1 VTANKEGAMV
11 RQSDAGRRIP
21 LSRDRVLRAAV
32 TLADNAGIESL
43 NMRRLAQ
50 ELGVVPM
57 ALYKHVANKD
67 QLLDGMVDVIVSEI
81 SPPVSGGDWKSAVRQ
96 RILSARAALL
106 RHAWASRVI
115 ESRAAPTP
123 VMLAYLDSVIGLFRT
138 GGFSVDLTHHV
149 MHALGS
155 RMWGFTQELF
165 NDSAP
170 SVDPEAEALM
180 LREMAMNRSSV
191 PAVTTSSSSS
201 SPSTS
206 SWTGSTGSSSKD
218 GHPPALRPRPD
229 PATVRPVRAAAA
241 TRLDRTA
248 LARRRHWT
256 HQPSSCKRCSGA
268 SILDVRPGA
277 GRWLQKAVVSAAS
290 RSALAWSLRK
300 RSVFNAITAW
310 RDPSGLVREKL

>member
-180 LREMAMNRSSV
+180 LREMAKTY
-191 PAVTTSSSSS
+191 PYAAEIAAVTTHDNESVVGSGCDDEFEFEFALDLLLDGFDRLQQQGWA
-201 SPSTS
+201 SPSTP
-206 SWTGSTGSSSKD
+206 T
-218 GHPPALRPRPD
+218 
-229 PATVRPVRAAAA
+229 A
-241 TRLDRTA
+241 TRSRDGEA
-248 LARRRHWT
+248 GPGGGRHAT
-256 HQPSSCKRCSGA
+256 G
-268 SILDVRPGA
+268 
-277 GRWLQKAVVSAAS
+277 
-290 RSALAWSLRK
+290 
-300 RSVFNAITAW
+300 
-310 RDPSGLVREKL
+310 